1 MNKSHVTIFIDS
13 SYNPGRKLGVGG
25 FLCIPHNPGE
35 TPANEDMFETWYFPD
50 AVKTRIVEN
59 TTNTR
64 LELQTLLWALESLTL
79 ENGNKASEKR
89 GFITIYTDCLT
100 AVDLPGRRKRLEDVY
115 YLSKRKGSVL
125 RNADIY
131 KSIFALYDEFLPK
144 LVWIKG
150 HTLKKDRVGVHKIFS
165 EVDRLVRN
173 HLRTYI
179 ARTCS

>member
-1 MNKSHVTIFIDS
+1 M
-13 SYNPGRKLGVGG
+13 
-25 FLCIPHNPGE
+25 
-35 TPANEDMFETWYFPD
+35 
-50 AVKTRIVEN
+50 EN

-89 GFITIYTDCLT
+89 DFITIYTDCRT
-100 AVDLPGRRKRLEDVY
+100 AVDLPGRRRRLEDVY

-150 HTLKKDRVGVHKIFS
+150 HTPKKDRVGVHQIFS

-173 HLRTYI
+173 HLRAYI
-179 ARTCS
+179 ARTCP